1 MQNNPLLN
9 QLAFDIV
16 KDKVIEDKTKAYMEE
31 QEKKEKEQAEREKA
45 EGLEDLEDELDSEE
59 ERIMQQ
65 ELEKRRKTAESKREE
80 MAKKLKNDKYD
91 NYTEI
96 IETEFLDTMLKNEKV
111 VCHFYHKDFE
121 RCKIID
127 KHLKII
133 AQNHKETL
141 FVKINAEKTPFFTA
155 KLNIRVL
162 PTIILF
168 VKGKSIHRFIGFQ
181 DFGMNDDFPT
191 INLSRQLVLFKMI
204 QPKTKAEKGEVTI
217 RKGKKDDSDDD
228 EDY

>member
-31 QEKKEKEQAEREKA
+31 QEKKEKEEIEKQKLG
-45 EGLEDLEDELDSEE
+45 ELDDLEEVDSEE
-59 ERIMQQ
+59 ERIMRQ
-65 ELEKRRKTAESKREE
+65 EMEKMKKTAENKREE
-80 MAKKLKNDKYD
+80 MAKKIKNDKYG

-127 KHLKII
+127 KHLQII
-133 AQNHKETL
+133 AQSHKETL
-141 FVKINAEKTPFFTA
+141 FVKIDAEKTPFFTA

-168 VKGKSIHRFIGFQ
+168 VKGKSVHRFIGFQ

-191 INLSRQLVLFKMI
+191 INLSRQLVIYKMI

-217 RKGKKDDSDDD
+217 KKGKKDDSDEDD
-228 EDY
+228 D

>member
-31 QEKKEKEQAEREKA
+31 QEKKAKEEAEKK
-45 EGLEDLEDELDSEE
+45 EGDLEDLEDELDSEE

-80 MAKKLKNDKYD
+80 MAKKLKNEKYG

-127 KHLKII
+127 KHLQII
-133 AQNHKETL
+133 AQSHRETL

-155 KLNIRVL
+155 KLNVRVL

-168 VKGKSIHRFIGFQ
+168 VKGKSVHRFIGFQ

-217 RKGKKDDSDDD
+217 RKAKKDDSDEDD
-228 EDY
+228 D

>member
-31 QEKKEKEQAEREKA
+31 QEKKAKEDAEKK
-45 EGLEDLEDELDSEE
+45 EGDLEDLEDELDSEE

-80 MAKKLKNDKYD
+80 MAKKLKNEKYG

-127 KHLKII
+127 KHLQII
-133 AQNHKETL
+133 AQSHRETL

-155 KLNIRVL
+155 KLNVRVL

-168 VKGKSIHRFIGFQ
+168 VKGKSVHRFIGFQ

-191 INLSRQLVLFKMI
+191 INLARQLVLFKMI

-217 RKGKKDDSDDD
+217 KKTKKDDSDEDD
-228 EDY
+228 D

>member
-16 KDKVIEDKTKAYMEE
+16 KDKVIEDKTKMYMEE
-31 QEKKEKEQAEREKA
+31 QEKKQKEEVEKQKNEVD
-45 EGLEDLEDELDSEE
+45 DLDEIDSEE

-65 ELEKRRKTAESKREE
+65 EMEKMRKTAESKRED
-80 MAKKLKNDKYD
+80 MAKRVKTDKYG

-96 IETEFLDTMLKNEKV
+96 IETEFLDTKLKNEKV

-127 KHLKII
+127 KHLQII
-133 AQNHKETL
+133 AQQHRETL

-155 KLNIRVL
+155 KLNVRVL

-191 INLSRQLVLFKMI
+191 INLARQLVIFKMI
-204 QPKTKAEKGEVTI
+204 EGKTKAERGEISI
-217 RKGKKDDSDDD
+217 RKTNKDDSDDD
-228 EDY
+228 D

>member
-31 QEKKEKEQAEREKA
+31 QEKKEKEEAQKQKE
-45 EGLEDLEDELDSEE
+45 EGLEDLDEIDSEE
-59 ERIMQQ
+59 ERIMQK
-65 ELEKRRKTAESKREE
+65 ELEKMRKTAESKREE
-80 MAKKLKNDKYD
+80 LAKKIKNDKYGD
-91 NYTEI
+91 YTEI

-127 KHLKII
+127 KHLRII
-133 AQNHKETL
+133 APNHRETL
-141 FVKINAEKTPFFTA
+141 FVKIDAEKAPFFTA
-155 KLNIRVL
+155 KLNVRVL

-168 VKGKSIHRFIGFQ
+168 IKGKAVHRFIGFQ

-191 INLSRQLVLFKMI
+191 INLSRQLVIFKMI

-217 RKGKKDDSDDD
+217 KRGKKDDSDEDD
-228 EDY
+228 D

>member
-31 QEKKEKEQAEREKA
+31 QEKKEKEEIEKQKLG
-45 EGLEDLEDELDSEE
+45 EIDDLEEIDSEE
-59 ERIMQQ
+59 ERIMRQ
-65 ELEKRRKTAESKREE
+65 EMEKMKKTAENKREE
-80 MAKKLKNDKYD
+80 MAKKIKNDKYG

-127 KHLKII
+127 KHLQII
-133 AQNHKETL
+133 AQSHKETL
-141 FVKINAEKTPFFTA
+141 FVKIDAEKTPFFTA

-168 VKGKSIHRFIGFQ
+168 VKGKSVHRFIGFQ

-191 INLSRQLVLFKMI
+191 INLSRQLVIYKMI

-217 RKGKKDDSDDD
+217 KKGKKDDSDEDD
-228 EDY
+228 D

>member
-31 QEKKEKEQAEREKA
+31 QEKKEKEEIEKQKLG
-45 EGLEDLEDELDSEE
+45 EIDDLEEVDPEE
-59 ERIMQQ
+59 ERIMRQ
-65 ELEKRRKTAESKREE
+65 EMEKMKKTAENKREE
-80 MAKKLKNDKYD
+80 MAKKIKNDKYG

-127 KHLKII
+127 KHLQII
-133 AQNHKETL
+133 AQSHKETL
-141 FVKINAEKTPFFTA
+141 FVKIDAEKTPFFTA

-168 VKGKSIHRFIGFQ
+168 VKGKSVHRFIGFQ

-191 INLSRQLVLFKMI
+191 INLSRQLVIYKMI

-217 RKGKKDDSDDD
+217 KKGKKDDSDEDD
-228 EDY
+228 D

>member
-31 QEKKEKEQAEREKA
+31 QEKKAKEEAEKK
-45 EGLEDLEDELDSEE
+45 EGDLEDLEDELDSEE

-80 MAKKLKNDKYD
+80 MAKKLKNEKYG

-127 KHLKII
+127 KHLQII
-133 AQNHKETL
+133 AQSHRETL

-155 KLNIRVL
+155 KLNVRVL

-168 VKGKSIHRFIGFQ
+168 VKGKSVHRFIGFQ

-191 INLSRQLVLFKMI
+191 INLARQLVLFKMI

-217 RKGKKDDSDDD
+217 KKAKKDDSDEDD
-228 EDY
+228 D

>member
-9 QLAFDIV
+9 NIAFDIV
-16 KDKVIEDKTKAYMEE
+16 KDKVIEVKTKQYIKE
-31 QEKKEKEQAEREKA
+31 QEKKEKEEAEKKQG
-45 EGLEDLEDELDSEE
+45 EGLVDLEEIDSEE
-59 ERIMQQ
+59 ERIMQK
-65 ELEKRRKTAESKREE
+65 EMEKMRKTAESKREE
-80 MAKKLKNDKYD
+80 LAKKIKNEKYGS
-91 NYTEI
+91 YTEI

-133 AQNHKETL
+133 APEHRETL
-141 FVKINAEKTPFFTA
+141 FVKIDAEKTPFFTA
-155 KLNIRVL
+155 KLNVRVL

-168 VKGKSIHRFIGFQ
+168 VKGKAIHRFIGFQ

-191 INLSRQLVLFKMI
+191 INLSRQLVIFKMI

-217 RKGKKDDSDDD
+217 KRGKKDDSDEDD
-228 EDY
+228 D

>member
-31 QEKKEKEQAEREKA
+31 QEKKAKEEAEKQQG
-45 EGLEDLEDELDSEE
+45 EGLDDLEEIDSEE
-59 ERIMQQ
+59 ERIMQK
-65 ELEKRRKTAESKREE
+65 ELEKMRKTAESKREE
-80 MAKKLKNDKYD
+80 LAKKIKNDKYG

-127 KHLKII
+127 KHLRII
-133 AQNHKETL
+133 APNHRETL
-141 FVKINAEKTPFFTA
+141 FVKIDAEKTPFFTA
-155 KLNIRVL
+155 KLNVRVL

-168 VKGKSIHRFIGFQ
+168 IKGKAVHRFIGFQ

-191 INLSRQLVLFKMI
+191 INLSRQLVIFKMI
-204 QPKTKAEKGEVTI
+204 QPKTKAEKGEITI
-217 RKGKKDDSDDD
+217 KRGKKDDSDEDD
-228 EDY
+228 D

>member
-16 KDKVIEDKTKAYMEE
+16 KDKVIEDKTKQYMEE
-31 QEKKEKEQAEREKA
+31 QEKKAAEDSKKHKN
-45 EGLEDLEDELDSEE
+45 DELDDLDEIDSEE

-65 ELEKRRKTAESKREE
+65 EMEKRRKTAESKRED
-80 MAKKLKNDKYD
+80 MAKKIKTEKYG

-127 KHLKII
+127 KHLQII
-133 AQNHKETL
+133 AQSHRETL

-168 VKGKSIHRFIGFQ
+168 VKGKAIHRFIGFQ
-181 DFGMNDDFPT
+181 DFGMSDDFPT
-191 INLSRQLVLFKMI
+191 INLSRQLVIFKMI
-204 QPKTKAEKGEVTI
+204 EGKTKAERGEITL
-217 RKGKKDDSDDD
+217 KKNSKKDDSDDD
-228 EDY
+228 D

>member
-16 KDKVIEDKTKAYMEE
+16 KDKVIEDKTKQYMEE
-31 QEKKEKEQAEREKA
+31 QEKKQAEESKRKK
-45 EGLEDLEDELDSEE
+45 DDELDDLDEIDSEE

-65 ELEKRRKTAESKREE
+65 EMEKRRKTAESKREDIS
-80 MAKKLKNDKYD
+80 KKITTEKYGR
-91 NYTEI
+91 YTEI
-96 IETEFLDTMLKNEKV
+96 IETEFLDTMLKNDKV

-127 KHLKII
+127 KHLQII
-133 AQNHKETL
+133 AQSHRETL
-141 FVKINAEKTPFFTA
+141 FVKINAEKTPFFTE

-168 VKGKSIHRFIGFQ
+168 VKGKAIHRFIGFQ

-191 INLSRQLVLFKMI
+191 INLTRQLVIFKMI
-204 QPKTKAEKGEVTI
+204 EAKTKAERGEVTI
-217 RKGKKDDSDDD
+217 KKNNKDDSDDD
-228 EDY
+228 D

>member
-16 KDKVIEDKTKAYMEE
+16 KDKVIEDKTKMYMEE
-31 QEKKEKEQAEREKA
+31 QEKKQKEEVEKQKNEVD
-45 EGLEDLEDELDSEE
+45 DLDEIDSEE

-65 ELEKRRKTAESKREE
+65 EMEKMRKTAESKRED
-80 MAKKLKNDKYD
+80 MAKRVKTEKYG

-127 KHLKII
+127 KHLQII
-133 AQNHKETL
+133 AQQHRETL

-155 KLNIRVL
+155 KLNVRVL

-191 INLSRQLVLFKMI
+191 INLARQLVIFKMI
-204 QPKTKAEKGEVTI
+204 EGKTKAERGEISI
-217 RKGKKDDSDDD
+217 RKTKKDDSDDD
-228 EDY
+228 D

>member
-9 QLAFDIV
+9 NIAFDIV
-16 KDKVIEDKTKAYMEE
+16 KDKVIEDKTKQYMEE
-31 QEKKEKEQAEREKA
+31 QEKKEKEEAEKKQG
-45 EGLEDLEDELDSEE
+45 EGLVDLEEIDSEE
-59 ERIMQQ
+59 ERIMQK
-65 ELEKRRKTAESKREE
+65 EMEKMRKTAESKREE
-80 MAKKLKNDKYD
+80 LAKKIKNEKYGS
-91 NYTEI
+91 YTEI

-111 VCHFYHKDFE
+111 ICHFYHKDFE

-133 AQNHKETL
+133 APEHRETL

-155 KLNIRVL
+155 KLNVRVL

-168 VKGKSIHRFIGFQ
+168 VKGKAIHRFIGFQ

-191 INLSRQLVLFKMI
+191 INLSRQLVIFKMI

-217 RKGKKDDSDDD
+217 KRGKKDDSDEDD
-228 EDY
+228 D

>member
-31 QEKKEKEQAEREKA
+31 QEKKEKEEIEKQKLG
-45 EGLEDLEDELDSEE
+45 EIDDLEEVDPEE
-59 ERIMQQ
+59 ERIMRQ
-65 ELEKRRKTAESKREE
+65 EMEKMKKTAENKREE
-80 MAKKLKNDKYD
+80 MAKKIKNDKYG

-127 KHLKII
+127 KHLQII
-133 AQNHKETL
+133 AQSHKETL
-141 FVKINAEKTPFFTA
+141 FVKIDAEKTPFFTA

-168 VKGKSIHRFIGFQ
+168 VKGKSVHRFIGFQ

-191 INLSRQLVLFKMI
+191 INLSRQLVIYKMI

-217 RKGKKDDSDDD
+217 KKGKKDDSDED
-228 EDY
+228 ED

>member
-31 QEKKEKEQAEREKA
+31 QEKKEKEEIERQKLGE
-45 EGLEDLEDELDSEE
+45 LDDLEEVDSEE
-59 ERIMQQ
+59 ERIMRQ
-65 ELEKRRKTAESKREE
+65 EMEKMKKTAENKREE
-80 MAKKLKNDKYD
+80 MAKKIKNDKYG

-127 KHLKII
+127 KHLQII
-133 AQNHKETL
+133 AQSHKETL
-141 FVKINAEKTPFFTA
+141 FVKIDAEKTPFFTA

-168 VKGKSIHRFIGFQ
+168 VKGKSVHRFIGFQ

-191 INLSRQLVLFKMI
+191 INLSRQLVIYKMI
-204 QPKTKAEKGEVTI
+204 QPKTKAEKGEITI
-217 RKGKKDDSDDD
+217 KKGKKDDSDEDD
-228 EDY
+228 D

>member
-16 KDKVIEDKTKAYMEE
+16 KDKVIEDKTKMYMEE
-31 QEKKEKEQAEREKA
+31 QEKKQKEEVEKQKNEVD
-45 EGLEDLEDELDSEE
+45 DLDEIDSEE

-65 ELEKRRKTAESKREE
+65 EMEKMRKTAESKRED
-80 MAKKLKNDKYD
+80 MAKRVRTEKYG

-127 KHLKII
+127 KHLQII
-133 AQNHKETL
+133 AQQHRETL

-155 KLNIRVL
+155 KLNVRVL

-191 INLSRQLVLFKMI
+191 INLARQLVIFKMI
-204 QPKTKAEKGEVTI
+204 EGKTKAEKGEISI
-217 RKGKKDDSDDD
+217 RKTKKDDSDDD
-228 EDY
+228 D

>member
-16 KDKVIEDKTKAYMEE
+16 KDKVIEDKTKMYMEE
-31 QEKKEKEQAEREKA
+31 QEKKQKEEVEKQKNEVD
-45 EGLEDLEDELDSEE
+45 DLDEIDSEE

-65 ELEKRRKTAESKREE
+65 EMEKMRKTAESKRED
-80 MAKKLKNDKYD
+80 MAKRVKTEKYG

-96 IETEFLDTMLKNEKV
+96 IETEFLDTMLKNDKV

-127 KHLKII
+127 KHLQII
-133 AQNHKETL
+133 AQQHRETL

-155 KLNIRVL
+155 KLNVRVL

-191 INLSRQLVLFKMI
+191 INLARQLVIFKMI
-204 QPKTKAEKGEVTI
+204 EGKTKAERGEISI
-217 RKGKKDDSDDD
+217 RKTNKDDSDDD
-228 EDY
+228 D

>member
-16 KDKVIEDKTKAYMEE
+16 KDKVIEDKTKMYMEE
-31 QEKKEKEQAEREKA
+31 QEKKQKEEQEKKNLNE
-45 EGLEDLEDELDSEE
+45 LYDLDEIDSEE

-65 ELEKRRKTAESKREE
+65 EMEKMRKTAESKRED
-80 MAKKLKNDKYD
+80 MAKRVKTEKYG

-96 IETEFLDTMLKNEKV
+96 IETEFLDTMLKNDKV

-133 AQNHKETL
+133 AQNHRETL

-168 VKGKSIHRFIGFQ
+168 VKGKAIHRFIGFQ

-191 INLSRQLVLFKMI
+191 INLTRQLVIFKMI
-204 QPKTKAEKGEVTI
+204 EGKTKAERGEISI
-217 RKGKKDDSDDD
+217 RKTNKDDSDD
-228 EDY
+228 ED

>member
-1 MQNNPLLN
+1 MTQNNTLLN
-9 QLAFDIV
+9 ELAFNIV
-16 KDKVIEDKTKAYMEE
+16 KDKVIEDKTKMYMDE
-31 QEKKEKEQAEREKA
+31 QEKKQKEKELKEKKG
-45 EGLEDLEDELDSEE
+45 ELDDLDEIDSEE

-65 ELEKRRKTAESKREE
+65 EIEKRRKTAENKREGL
-80 MAKKLKNDKYD
+80 AKKIKVERYG

-96 IETEFLDTMLKNEKV
+96 IETEFLDTMLKNDKV

-127 KHLKII
+127 KHLDII
-133 AQNHKETL
+133 AKNHRETM
-141 FVKINAEKTPFFTA
+141 FVKINAEKTPFFTE

-168 VKGKSIHRFIGFQ
+168 VKGKAIHRFIGFE

-191 INLSRQLVLFKMI
+191 INLSRQLVIFKMI
-204 QPKTKAEKGEVTI
+204 EGKTKEERGEVTI
-217 RKGKKDDSDDD
+217 KKSNKNDSDDD
-228 EDY
+228 D

>member
-31 QEKKEKEQAEREKA
+31 QEKKEKEEAQKQKE
-45 EGLEDLEDELDSEE
+45 EGLEDLDEIDSEE
-59 ERIMQQ
+59 ERIMQK
-65 ELEKRRKTAESKREE
+65 ELEKMRKTAESKREE
-80 MAKKLKNDKYD
+80 LSKKIKNDKYGD
-91 NYTEI
+91 YTEI

-127 KHLKII
+127 KHLRII
-133 AQNHKETL
+133 APNHRETL
-141 FVKINAEKTPFFTA
+141 FVKIDAEKTPFFTA
-155 KLNIRVL
+155 KLKVRVL

-168 VKGKSIHRFIGFQ
+168 VKGKAIHRFIGFQ

-204 QPKTKAEKGEVTI
+204 EGKTKAERGEITL
-217 RKGKKDDSDDD
+217 KKSKKDDDSD
-228 EDY
+228 EDD

>member
-31 QEKKEKEQAEREKA
+31 QEKKEKEQAEKEKA

-80 MAKKLKNDKYD
+80 MAKKLKNDKYG

-168 VKGKSIHRFIGFQ
+168 VKGKAIHRFIGFQ

>member
-16 KDKVIEDKTKAYMEE
+16 KDKVIEDKTKMYMEE
-31 QEKKEKEQAEREKA
+31 QEKKQKEEIEKQKNE
-45 EGLEDLEDELDSEE
+45 LDDLDEIDSEE

-65 ELEKRRKTAESKREE
+65 EMEKMRKTAESKRED
-80 MAKKLKNDKYD
+80 MAKRVKTEKYG

-96 IETEFLDTMLKNEKV
+96 IETEFLDTMLKNDKV

-127 KHLKII
+127 KHLQII
-133 AQNHKETL
+133 AQQHRETL

-155 KLNIRVL
+155 KLNVRVL

-191 INLSRQLVLFKMI
+191 INLARQLVIFKMI
-204 QPKTKAEKGEVTI
+204 EGKTKAERGEISI
-217 RKGKKDDSDDD
+217 RKTKKDDSDD
-228 EDY
+228 ED

>member
-16 KDKVIEDKTKAYMEE
+16 KDKVIEDKTKMYMEE
-31 QEKKEKEQAEREKA
+31 QEKKQKEEVEKQKNEVD
-45 EGLEDLEDELDSEE
+45 DLDEIDSEE

-65 ELEKRRKTAESKREE
+65 EMEKMRKTAESKRED
-80 MAKKLKNDKYD
+80 MAKRIKTDKYG

-96 IETEFLDTMLKNEKV
+96 IETEFLDTMLKNDKV

-127 KHLKII
+127 KHLQII
-133 AQNHKETL
+133 AQQHRETL

-155 KLNIRVL
+155 KLNVRVL

-191 INLSRQLVLFKMI
+191 INLARQLVIFKMI
-204 QPKTKAEKGEVTI
+204 EGKTKAERGEISI
-217 RKGKKDDSDDD
+217 RKTKKDDSDDD
-228 EDY
+228 D

>member
-1 MQNNPLLN
+1 M
-9 QLAFDIV
+9 
-16 KDKVIEDKTKAYMEE
+16 YMEE
-31 QEKKEKEQAEREKA
+31 QEKIQREESELKKNN
-45 EGLEDLEDELDSEE
+45 ELDDLDEIDSEE
-59 ERIMQQ
+59 ERIMQK
-65 ELEKRRKTAESKREE
+65 EMEKMKKTAESKRED
-80 MAKKLKNDKYD
+80 MAKKLKNEKYG

-96 IETEFLDTMLKNEKV
+96 IETEFLDTMLKNDKV

-127 KHLKII
+127 KHLQII

-168 VKGKSIHRFIGFQ
+168 VKGKAIHRFIGFQ

-191 INLSRQLVLFKMI
+191 INLARQLVIFKMI
-204 QPKTKAEKGEVTI
+204 EGKTKAERGEISI
-217 RKGKKDDSDDD
+217 RKTNKDDSDD
-228 EDY
+228 ED

>member
-31 QEKKEKEQAEREKA
+31 QEKKAKEEAEKK
-45 EGLEDLEDELDSEE
+45 EGDLEDLEDELDSEE

-80 MAKKLKNDKYD
+80 MAKKLKNEKYG

-127 KHLKII
+127 KHLQII
-133 AQNHKETL
+133 AQSHRETL

-155 KLNIRVL
+155 KLNVRVL

-168 VKGKSIHRFIGFQ
+168 VKGKSVHRFIGFQ

-191 INLSRQLVLFKMI
+191 INLARQLVLFKMI

-217 RKGKKDDSDDD
+217 KKTKKDDSDEDD
-228 EDY
+228 D

>member
-9 QLAFDIV
+9 NIAFDIV
-16 KDKVIEDKTKAYMEE
+16 KDKVIEDKTKAYMAE
-31 QEKKEKEQAEREKA
+31 QEKKEKEEIEKQKLG
-45 EGLEDLEDELDSEE
+45 EIDDLEEVDSEE

-80 MAKKLKNDKYD
+80 MAKKIKNDKYG

-96 IETEFLDTMLKNEKV
+96 IETEFLDTMLKNDKV

-133 AQNHKETL
+133 AENHRETL
-141 FVKINAEKTPFFTA
+141 FVKINVEKTPFFTA
-155 KLNIRVL
+155 KLNVRVL

-168 VKGKSIHRFIGFQ
+168 VKGKSVHRFIGFQ

-191 INLSRQLVLFKMI
+191 INLTRQLVLYKMI

-217 RKGKKDDSDDD
+217 KRGKKDDSDEDD
-228 EDY
+228 D

>member
-9 QLAFDIV
+9 NIAFDIV
-16 KDKVIEDKTKAYMEE
+16 KDKVIEDKTKQYMEE
-31 QEKKEKEQAEREKA
+31 QEKKEKEEAEKKQG
-45 EGLEDLEDELDSEE
+45 EGLDDLEEIDSEE
-59 ERIMQQ
+59 ERIMQK
-65 ELEKRRKTAESKREE
+65 EMEKMRKTAENKREE
-80 MAKKLKNDKYD
+80 LAKKLKNEKYG

-133 AQNHKETL
+133 APEHRETL
-141 FVKINAEKTPFFTA
+141 FVKIKAEKTPFFTA
-155 KLNIRVL
+155 KLNVRVL

-168 VKGKSIHRFIGFQ
+168 VKGKAIHRFIGFQ

-191 INLSRQLVLFKMI
+191 INLSRQLVIFKMI

-217 RKGKKDDSDDD
+217 KRGKKDDSDEDD
-228 EDY
+228 D

>member
-16 KDKVIEDKTKAYMEE
+16 KDKVIEDKTKMYMEE
-31 QEKKEKEQAEREKA
+31 QEKKQKEEIEKQKNE
-45 EGLEDLEDELDSEE
+45 LDDLDEIDSEE

-65 ELEKRRKTAESKREE
+65 EMEKMRKTAESKRED
-80 MAKKLKNDKYD
+80 MAKRVKTEKYG

-96 IETEFLDTMLKNEKV
+96 IETEFLDTMLKNDKV

-127 KHLKII
+127 KHLQII
-133 AQNHKETL
+133 AQQHRETL

-155 KLNIRVL
+155 KLNVRVL

-191 INLSRQLVLFKMI
+191 INLARQLVIFKMI
-204 QPKTKAEKGEVTI
+204 EGKTKAERGEISI
-217 RKGKKDDSDDD
+217 RKTQKDDSDDD
-228 EDY
+228 D

>member
-9 QLAFDIV
+9 NIAFDIV
-16 KDKVIEDKTKAYMEE
+16 KDKVIEDKTKAYMAE
-31 QEKKEKEQAEREKA
+31 QEKKEKEEIEKQKLG
-45 EGLEDLEDELDSEE
+45 EIDDLEEVDSEE
-59 ERIMQQ
+59 ERIMRQ
-65 ELEKRRKTAESKREE
+65 EMEKMKKTAENKREE
-80 MAKKLKNDKYD
+80 MAKKIKNDKYG

-96 IETEFLDTMLKNEKV
+96 IETEFLDTMLKNDKV

-127 KHLKII
+127 KHLQII
-133 AQNHKETL
+133 AQSHKETL
-141 FVKINAEKTPFFTA
+141 FVKIDAEKTPFFTA

-168 VKGKSIHRFIGFQ
+168 VKGKSVHRFIGFQ

-191 INLSRQLVLFKMI
+191 INLSRQLVIYKMI

-217 RKGKKDDSDDD
+217 KKGKKDDSDEDD
-228 EDY
+228 D

>member
-16 KDKVIEDKTKAYMEE
+16 KDKVIEDKTKMYMDE
-31 QEKKEKEQAEREKA
+31 QEKRQKEEMEKQKY
-45 EGLEDLEDELDSEE
+45 ENLDDLDEIDSEE

-65 ELEKRRKTAESKREE
+65 ELEKMRKTAEGKREKIS
-80 MAKKLKNDKYD
+80 KKINKEKYG

-96 IETEFLDTMLKNEKV
+96 IETEFLDTMLKNDKV

-127 KHLKII
+127 NHLNII
-133 AQNHKETL
+133 AKNHRETL
-141 FVKINAEKTPFFTA
+141 FVKINAEKTPFFTE

-168 VKGKSIHRFIGFQ
+168 VKGKAIHRFIGFQ

-191 INLSRQLVLFKMI
+191 INLTRQLVIFKMI
-204 QPKTKAEKGEVTI
+204 EGKTKAERGEVTI
-217 RKGKKDDSDDD
+217 KKNKKEDSDEDD
-228 EDY
+228 D

>member
-16 KDKVIEDKTKAYMEE
+16 KDKVIEDKTKMYMEE
-31 QEKKEKEQAEREKA
+31 QEKKQKEEIEKQKNEID
-45 EGLEDLEDELDSEE
+45 DLDEIDSEE

-65 ELEKRRKTAESKREE
+65 EMEKMRKTAESKRED
-80 MAKKLKNDKYD
+80 MAKKVKTEKYG

-96 IETEFLDTMLKNEKV
+96 IETEFLDTMLKNDKV

-127 KHLKII
+127 KHLQII
-133 AQNHKETL
+133 AQQHRETL

-155 KLNIRVL
+155 KLNVRVL

-191 INLSRQLVLFKMI
+191 INLARQLVIFKMI
-204 QPKTKAEKGEVTI
+204 EGKTKAERGEISI
-217 RKGKKDDSDDD
+217 RKTNKDDSDDD
-228 EDY
+228 D

>member
-16 KDKVIEDKTKAYMEE
+16 KDKVIEDKTKMYMEE
-31 QEKKEKEQAEREKA
+31 QEKKQKEEIEKQKNE
-45 EGLEDLEDELDSEE
+45 LDDLDEIDSEE

-65 ELEKRRKTAESKREE
+65 EMEKMRKTAESKRED
-80 MAKKLKNDKYD
+80 MAKRVKTEKYG

-127 KHLKII
+127 KHLQII
-133 AQNHKETL
+133 AQQHRETL

-155 KLNIRVL
+155 KLNVRVL

-191 INLSRQLVLFKMI
+191 INLARQLVIFKMI
-204 QPKTKAEKGEVTI
+204 EGKTKAERGEISI
-217 RKGKKDDSDDD
+217 RKTKKDDSDDD
-228 EDY
+228 D